1 MVQKK
6 DWSGGGLGIIH
17 KWRHNYRGRGGLWFC
32 YTRERQREKGGGVK
46 KDQICVTSLMNN
58 LLPDFSSSG
67 SSQQQSSLSYDVRV
81 IRGKGDANGDIQPSK
96 NASEIFC
103 ENFEKQIIY

>member
-1 MVQKK
+1 M
-6 DWSGGGLGIIH
+6 
-17 KWRHNYRGRGGLWFC
+17 NY
-32 YTRERQREKGGGVK
+32 
-46 KDQICVTSLMNN
+46 

-96 NASEIFC
+96 NASEIFY